1 MKLLLIIP
9 FLFCMQD
16 TVKVDTI
23 RYTQMKMFFAQRTNE
38 QRITDINFKLDL
50 LIKKL
55 ENDTIKNDTI
65 KIKKSWNG
73 K

>member
-16 TVKVDTI
+16 TAKVDTI
-23 RYTQMKMFFAQRTNE
+23 KYSEIKLFFAQRTNE

-50 LIKKL
+50 LIWKL
-55 ENDTIKNDTI
+55 QNDTIKNDSI
-65 KIKKSWNG
+65 KIKRL
-73 K
+73 

>member
-23 RYTQMKMFFAQRTNE
+23 RYSEIKLFFAQRTNE

-50 LIKKL
+50 LIWKL
-55 ENDTIKNDTI
+55 QNDTIKNDSV
-65 KIKKSWNG
+65 KVKRL
-73 K
+73 

>member
-50 LIKKL
+50 LIWKL
-55 ENDTIKNDTI
+55 QNDTIKNDSI
-65 KIKKSWNG
+65 KIKRL
-73 K
+73 

>member
-1 MKLLLIIP
+1 
-9 FLFCMQD
+9 MQD

-50 LIKKL
+50 LIWKL
-55 ENDTIKNDTI
+55 QNDTIKNDTTKI
-65 KIKKSWNG
+65 KIL
-73 K
+73 

>member
-16 TVKVDTI
+16 TAKVDTI
-23 RYTQMKMFFAQRTNE
+23 KYNEMKLFFAQRTNE

-50 LIKKL
+50 LIWKL
-55 ENDTIKNDTI
+55 QNDTIKNDSV
-65 KIKKSWNG
+65 KVKRL
-73 K
+73 

>member
-23 RYTQMKMFFAQRTNE
+23 KYSEIKLFFAQRTNE

-50 LIKKL
+50 LIL
-55 ENDTIKNDTI
+55 RLQNDTI
-65 KIKKSWNG
+65 KIKKL
-73 K
+73 

>member
-16 TVKVDTI
+16 STKVDTI
-23 RYTQMKMFFAQRTNE
+23 KYNEIKLFFAQRTNE

-50 LIKKL
+50 LIWKL
-55 ENDTIKNDTI
+55 QNDTIKNDSI
-65 KIKKSWNG
+65 KIKRL
-73 K
+73 